1 MIPNQPS
8 RRLRIGLDLMGADTA
23 PSEIALAAEN
33 FLSSHPEPE
42 LSLCLLAPSSVL
54 EKIKEAPR
62 LEKRES
68 GVSISPAEPPTVAVR
83 RKKESSLVLGV
94 EALKSGDLDALVTA
108 GSTGAL
114 LVASRLKLT
123 PLRGVTRPALVAL
136 LPSKQA
142 PIAVLDVGANL
153 KSSDRFLV
161 ECAAMGIAYQRC
173 RGIEN
178 PTLALLNIGQEAT
191 KGTELHRKAH
201 AALHKMA
208 PGSFTGNI
216 EARDLFEGKVDLVVT
231 DGFTGNV
238 FLKTAEGIATF
249 LLETL
254 DRPDY
259 KMAEPSAKAD
269 RLEVM
274 RKKLCYRG
282 YPGAL
287 LCGVSGIVLKCHG
300 NAGQESIASSLE
312 LAAQLVR
319 GRFLER
325 LQEEIEQI
333 RSQ

>member
-1 MIPNQPS
+1 
-8 RRLRIGLDLMGADTA
+8 MGADTA

-33 FLSSHPEPE
+33 FLSSHPDPQ
-42 LSLCLLAPSSVL
+42 LSLCLLAPASVL
-54 EKIKEAPR
+54 EKIADQPR
-62 LEKRES
+62 LEKRVCMS
-68 GVSISPAEPPTVAVR
+68 AISSAEPPTVAVR
-83 RKKESSLVLGV
+83 RKPDSSLVLGV
-94 EALKSGDLDALVTA
+94 EALKEGHLDALVTA

-114 LVASRLKLT
+114 LVASRLKLL
-123 PLRGVTRPALVAL
+123 PLRGVSRPALIAL

-201 AALHKMA
+201 TALHKLA
-208 PGSFTGNI
+208 PGSFVGNI

-238 FLKTAEGIATF
+238 FLKTAEGIAAF

-254 DRPDY
+254 DHPDY
-259 KMAEPSAKAD
+259 RAGSD

-300 NAGQESIASSLE
+300 NAGQESVASSLT
-312 LAAQLVR
+312 LATQLVR